1 MSIEVNK
8 EVARR
13 YYEEF
18 VNKRRLDL
26 VDEIIAEDA
35 VDEAA
40 GIGGAGR
47 EAFRQHATWLWET
60 VEDVQTT
67 ITDLIAEGDRVVV
80 YWRMD
85 GIHRGTMFGVP
96 GTGRRFIGHSVSL
109 ITFRDGQ
116 VVRYSVLP
124 DRLGIIQQV
133 AS

>member
-18 VNKRRLDL
+18 VNQRRLDV

-40 GIGGAGR
+40 GGQGR
-47 EAFRQHATWLWET
+47 DGFRQHATWLWET
-60 VEDVQTT
+60 VEDVRTT
-67 ITDLIAEGDRVVV
+67 ITELVAEDDRVVV

-85 GIHRGTMFGVP
+85 GVHRGNMFGVP
-96 GTGRRFIGHSVSL
+96 GTGRRFVGHSVSHL
-109 ITFRDGQ
+109 TFRDGQ
-116 VVRYSVLP
+116 VVRYRVLP
-124 DRLGIIQQV
+124 DRLGILQQV
-133 AS
+133 TP